1 MSSRFDR
8 PGPDSDVDDWYLQH
22 GRFMQSEPAQEI
34 PTGERECQDCHEL
47 AAASGDQMFESTFFC
62 WRCWQQRIL
71 RTGAAIRRA
80 KALETVEK
88 P

>member
-47 AAASGDQMFESTFFC
+47 AAASGDRMFDSSFFC
-62 WRCWQQRIL
+62 WRCQQQRIT
-71 RTGAAIRRA
+71 RAAKDIRRGEQTDRRTA
-80 KALETVEK
+80 
-88 P
+88 